1 MPTSLAVA
9 LVTPLT
15 GPLAHHGLA
24 AMRAATLWARDEQ
37 LPPPCD
43 AINVATYD
51 AHPDPAAAMRAA
63 VAARPAAIFG
73 PYGYRA
79 GLAAFSATDRTVFN
93 IGAPSTRFVRQAFPH
108 VINMAAP
115 GVSWAR
121 NLLALLRGADRRVR
135 KVALMVAEGEATLE
149 LVSAV
154 RAAAVG
160 LGFEIASSVFAPAR
174 ANAAA
179 RRLPPADVLLVHGS
193 AEDEAIAAD
202 VLLRRPW
209 RAAVLSTIA
218 SDVPRTMPVGLRDG
232 LIGLRDWSATSATE
246 VATGPSSRA
255 FAEAYLTAYGEMPT
269 TSAATAYAA
278 GAIFGRSV
286 RWSGGADDTSV
297 LAASRGLDTTT
308 LFGRFQLDRATGLQV
323 GHQIALVQWQGDDT
337 RTVWPSEGARASLI
351 YPRWHATPGRS
362 VGG

>member
-1 MPTSLAVA
+1 
-9 LVTPLT
+9 
-15 GPLAHHGLA
+15 
-24 AMRAATLWARDEQ
+24 MRAATLWARDEQ
-37 LPPPCD
+37 LPPPWD

-63 VAARPAAIFG
+63 VSARPAAIFG
-73 PYGYRA
+73 PHGYRA
-79 GLAAFSATDRTVFN
+79 GLAAFSATDRAVFN

-108 VINMAAP
+108 VINIAP
-115 GVSWAR
+115 PGASWAR
-121 NLLALLRGADRRVR
+121 SMLTMIRGVDRRVR

-149 LVSAV
+149 LVSAA
-154 RAAAVG
+154 RAAAAS
-160 LGFEIASSVFAPAR
+160 LGFDIASSVFAPAR

-179 RRLPPADVLLVHGS
+179 RRLPPADVLLVCGS

-209 RAAVLSTIA
+209 RAALLSTIA

-232 LIGLRDWSATSATE
+232 LVGLRDWSADSYTE
-246 VATGPSSRA
+246 VGTGPSPRA
-255 FAEAYLTAYGEMPT
+255 FADAYIAAYGEIPT
-269 TSAATAYAA
+269 PTAAAAYAA

-308 LFGRFQLDRATGLQV
+308 LLGRFQLDRATGLQV
-323 GHQIALVQWQGDDT
+323 GHQIALVQWQGEDS
-337 RTVWPSEGARASLI
+337 RVVWPAEGVRPTLI
-351 YPRWHATPGRS
+351 YPRWHASQGRS